1 MYASIVGIQRSTTFV
16 KGVSLTPDIQSKG
29 LDFHNELIREAKLK
43 KKEKKKLVMTNTCVV
58 KSTTF
63 YTPFQPCS

>member
-1 MYASIVGIQRSTTFV
+1 M

-43 KKEKKKLVMTNTCVV
+43 KKKRKEKAGNDKYMCGQKYYFLYSFSTLFIVSCTCVG
-58 KSTTF
+58 
-63 YTPFQPCS
+63 